1 MTISENKACIFC
13 INSNPDREKDGKF
26 RCERF
31 SEWRDPIATVE
42 CDEFFD
48 KGEHNFWEEFK
59 KYKNELKF
67 S

>member
-1 MTISENKACIFC
+1 MSENKACIFC
-13 INSNPDREKDGKF
+13 INSNPDREKDGKI

-48 KGEHNFWEEFK
+48 KGHFK
-59 KYKNELKF
+59 LPSMALNTTDKEGDA
-67 S
+67 